1 MSGHTHSGVDA
12 ICRVINSSR
21 ERMALTEGDDL
32 DVDTVICLLHDYGS
46 TASLIA
52 DLPLPADDQG
62 LRSIGATGTVLMQLS
77 ETLSSLIA
85 RERTRDA
92 DAATQLAARQR
103 SNHNVLASLLGLS
116 VLLNAMLAFVALR

>member
-1 MSGHTHSGVDA
+1 MSSHTDPGVDA
-12 ICRVINSSR
+12 ICREINSSR
-21 ERMALTEGDDL
+21 ERMALTEGGDL

-62 LRSIGATGTVLMQLS
+62 LRSIGATGAVLMQLS

-85 RERTRDA
+85 RERARAA
-92 DAATQLAARQR
+92 DASAQIAARQG
-103 SNHNVLASLLGLS
+103 SNRNVLASLLGLS
-116 VLLNAMLAFVALR
+116 VLLNAMLAFLALR

>member
-1 MSGHTHSGVDA
+1 MSGQTHPGVDA
-12 ICRVINSSR
+12 ICREINSTR

-32 DVDTVICLLHDYGS
+32 DVDAAICLLHDYGS

-62 LRSIGATGTVLMQLS
+62 LRSIGATGAVLMQLS
-77 ETLSSLIA
+77 ETLASLLD
-85 RERTRDA
+85 RERARAA
-92 DAATQLAARQR
+92 DTAAQLAARQR
-103 SNHNVLASLLGLS
+103 SNRNVLASLLGLS